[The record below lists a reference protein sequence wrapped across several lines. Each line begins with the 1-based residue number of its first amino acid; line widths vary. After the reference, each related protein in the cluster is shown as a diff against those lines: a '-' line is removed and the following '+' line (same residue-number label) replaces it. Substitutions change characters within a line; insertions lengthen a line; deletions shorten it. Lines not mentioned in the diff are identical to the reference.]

1 MEWRWDIEDTVVV
14 LRLLPLP
21 PGLADLHVRARAVGP
36 PPPPPAD
43 AVGMKQVHGAGVTW
57 VDEPGPPPAC
67 DALRTAATG
76 VLLTVR
82 TADCLP
88 LVLVSPR
95 EGIAVVHA
103 GWRGLAGG
111 VVEAALAT
119 FRKPDPLWAVLGPAI
134 GPCCFEVG
142 PEVAGRF
149 PESVVRPA
157 RARRPHV
164 DLPGDA
170 VRRLRAAGLAPGR
183 IVRGPGC
190 TRCHQHLLCSHRGSG
205 GDGSRLVTG
214 ARFAP
219 A

>member
-1 MEWRWDIEDTVVV
+1 MLVV
-14 LRLLPLP
+14 RLLQLP
-21 PGLADLHVRARAVGP
+21 PGLSDLHVRARSVGP
-36 PPPPPAD
+36 PPPPAPD
-43 AVGMKQVHGAGVTW
+43 AMGMKQVHGAEVAW
-57 VDEPGPPPAC
+57 VEEPGAPPTC
-67 DALRTAATG
+67 DALRTAASG

-88 LVLVSPR
+88 LVLVSPG
-95 EGIAVVHA
+95 EGIAAVHA

-119 FRKPDPLWAVLGPAI
+119 FREPEPLWAVLGPAI

-142 PEVAGRF
+142 PEVAEHF
-149 PESVVRPA
+149 PDSVLVPS

-164 DLPGDA
+164 DLPGEA
-170 VRRLRAAGLAPGR
+170 VRRLRAAGLDPDR

-190 TRCHQHLLCSHRGSG
+190 TRCNQHLLCSHRGSG
-205 GDGSRLVTG
+205 GDGSRLVTA